1 MSLKLLE
8 TMNHAVDEDN
18 DMDDATI
25 FASVWEPHVSIVEY
39 AKTVLI
45 NLKLDYRL
53 LIVTFYY
60 MARYTANKR
69 LTYKDFKVRRLNV
82 HRLFLTAAIVTHKL
96 WVDDCHEN
104 RAIAALTNMKMQS
117 VGRMEVEFL
126 KTINWRTH
134 LHRVPLYSELSG
146 SVLFLFNIS
155 LDEHIKIEKPLV
167 SKARTTRN
175 RRKSI

>member
-69 LTYKDFKVRRLNV
+69 LTYKDTDYFLQRRLS
-82 HRLFLTAAIVTHKL
+82 H
-96 WVDDCHEN
+96 
-104 RAIAALTNMKMQS
+104 TNY
-117 VGRMEVEFL
+117 G
-126 KTINWRTH
+126 
-134 LHRVPLYSELSG
+134 
-146 SVLFLFNIS
+146 
-155 LDEHIKIEKPLV
+155 
-167 SKARTTRN
+167 
-175 RRKSI
+175 